1 MTGNVRQM
9 VRTDKERGVIE
20 IRHAD
25 STATDVT
32 DQWLVVRRI
41 LDKAKLVLTYIVYIP
56 CTE

>member
-32 DQWLVVRRI
+32 EQWLVVRRI
-41 LDKAKLVLTYIVYIP
+41 LDKAKLVNSVHTMH
-56 CTE
+56 